1 MEAICV
7 WSGVG
12 LILILTDRLFCTNL
26 KGKGTCLQCSLVSW
40 LQVPLTIFSI
50 VIVAVMTLKGAL
62 SMSHALQPM
71 KKSAL
76 HFVARVRC
84 VCLFISEKAKLYLIV
99 QKDQFQQTKLQETN
113 HHEMTWFRMLPMS
126 EIWTIYTHQLR
137 SCFDFCPSTYCLSA
151 TWIAARDNY

>member
-1 MEAICV
+1 MKCTEWYGMEAVCV
-7 WSGVG
+7 WSGAG

-76 HFVARVRC
+76 HFVARLRC
-84 VCLFISEKAKLYLIV
+84 VYQFLWRLNCTWLFRKVNFNKPSCKKQTIMRWHEWQKFWRYIRTNYVAVLIFV
-99 QKDQFQQTKLQETN
+99 QVHIVFQLQ
-113 HHEMTWFRMLPMS
+113 
-126 EIWTIYTHQLR
+126 
-137 SCFDFCPSTYCLSA
+137 D
-151 TWIAARDNY
+151 